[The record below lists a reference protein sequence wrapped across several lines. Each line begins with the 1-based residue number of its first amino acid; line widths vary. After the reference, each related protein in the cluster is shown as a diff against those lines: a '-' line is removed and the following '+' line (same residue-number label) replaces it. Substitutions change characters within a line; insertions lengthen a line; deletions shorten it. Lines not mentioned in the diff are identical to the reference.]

1 MDEVSCG
8 EPVEQLGAALK
19 ESESYGVAIE
29 GEGGVMNFF

>member
-19 ESESYGVAIE
+19 ESERYGVAVE
-29 GEGGVMNFF
+29 SEAGVMNFF